1 MASVFLQAIIIF
13 RCQDLFSKH
22 FGGDECYWNRGGED
36 FPSLESCFFIHPVT
50 KLSLKVSDGLRI
62 TNRYVYISRKEST

>member
-1 MASVFLQAIIIF
+1 MNVI
-13 RCQDLFSKH
+13 
-22 FGGDECYWNRGGED
+22 GNRGGED

-50 KLSLKVSDGLRI
+50 KLSIDVSDGLRF

>member
-1 MASVFLQAIIIF
+1 MNVI
-13 RCQDLFSKH
+13 
-22 FGGDECYWNRGGED
+22 GNRGGED

-50 KLSLKVSDGLRI
+50 KLFTEVRDGLRF

>member
-1 MASVFLQAIIIF
+1 MNVI
-13 RCQDLFSKH
+13 
-22 FGGDECYWNRGGED
+22 GNRGGED